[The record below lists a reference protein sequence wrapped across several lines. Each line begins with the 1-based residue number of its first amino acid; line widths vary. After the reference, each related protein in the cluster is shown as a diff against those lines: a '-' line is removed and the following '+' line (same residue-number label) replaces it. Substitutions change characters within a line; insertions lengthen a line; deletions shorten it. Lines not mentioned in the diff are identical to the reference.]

1 MADEVWLFSY
11 GTLQK
16 SEVQLALFGR
26 ELDGR
31 PDVLTGYAVS
41 PLLITDPSVI
51 ATSGTAQHTIAR
63 QTGDARDEVPGT
75 VLRIG
80 LADLRAADAY
90 EVDCQRVAVRLRSG
104 TEAFMYVIAAHR

>member
-1 MADEVWLFSY
+1 MADEAWLFSY

-26 ELDGR
+26 RLDGR

-41 PLLITDPSVI
+41 PLLITDPGVI

-63 QTGDARDEVPGT
+63 QTGDSRDEVAGT
-75 VLRIG
+75 VFRIG
-80 LADLRAADAY
+80 LAELRAADAY

-104 TEAFMYVIAAHR
+104 IEAFLYVLAARR